1 MKVVIERAYLQLIQY
16 LNAKLKSASMRLTKW
31 TGKSSVYIHP
41 KHLVGLDAR
50 HHWFMAYLKPED
62 VVLDVGC
69 GSAAHALQAS
79 GQCRLV
85 VGFDYDER
93 QLAIGRRLMAE
104 RGVKTLRLL
113 KASAEAC
120 FPFADGVF
128 DKVLFLD
135 VLEHL
140 HQRQTTL
147 REIGRV
153 LSDSGSVF
161 LAAPNRE
168 TSWKRRLQAAGL
180 FHYSDPDHKIEYSR
194 EELETELKEGGF
206 RVEGEFM
213 PVVYDTPWAGLIDFV
228 GGLSLTGYQRLSRW
242 KREVA
247 ERCPQESTGWLLRC
261 RKSP

>member
-1 MKVVIERAYLQLIQY
+1 MIERACLQLIQY
-16 LNAKLKSASMRLTKW
+16 FNAKLKSASMRLTKW

-41 KHLVGLDAR
+41 KHLAGLDAR
-50 HHWFMAYLKPED
+50 HDWFMEYLEPED

-69 GSAAHALQAS
+69 GSAVHALQAS
-79 GQCRLV
+79 GRCWLV

-93 QLAIGRRLMAE
+93 QLAIGRSLMTE
-104 RGVKTLRLL
+104 RGVKTLCLL
-113 KASAEAC
+113 KASAEEC
-120 FPFADGVF
+120 FPFADSVF

-140 HQRQTTL
+140 HQRQTIL
-147 REIGRV
+147 REIRRM
-153 LSDSGSVF
+153 LSDNGIMF

-180 FHYSDPDHKIEYSR
+180 FHYSDLDHKIEYSQ
-194 EELETELKEGGF
+194 EELKVELERSGF

-228 GGLSLTGYQRLSRW
+228 GGLSLTAYRRLSRW

-247 ERCPQESTGWLLRC
+247 QRCPQESTGWLLRC
-261 RKSP
+261 RKSS